1 MAESAAA
8 GRDLDAR
15 VASFVREHR
24 LAGAMAGVVSGDDLA
39 WRSGCGYAELAGRK
53 PPQAST
59 LYRIASITKTF
70 TGTAILQMCKAGRLH
85 LDDPAVAHL
94 PEFRRAA
101 SPFGPIETVTIR
113 RMLSHE
119 SGLASEP
126 PGTDWAVPAYEGIPE
141 RTLARAADIGT
152 RIPPNIQWKYSNLA
166 YQLLGEIVSRASRM
180 PYAQYVREAILDP
193 LAMSA
198 TGFEPLPE
206 SLRDRRAT
214 GYLRKPFS
222 DELEPAPAMSPEWAE
237 GGLWSCVDDLARW
250 LSLQLRAHREMP
262 QASPVLE
269 AATLRDMHKPRY
281 IADDT
286 WTTAWG
292 ISWYAVR
299 RDDAV
304 WIQHAGDVH
313 GFSSAV
319 CFSPKDQVGAIVL
332 MNGMADAAR
341 LAMDLAT
348 AASGS
353 FPGRADTITPAAAAP
368 EAFRVLLGMYALPQ
382 FEMYIRLEWRSGK
395 LTFIN
400 PADESWRPVL
410 APTENPDVF
419 VVEPGYRESG
429 EPVTFRRL
437 ADGRIASM
445 FLASTTFTRLDS
457 ARPESAG

>member
-1 MAESAAA
+1 VAESAAA
-8 GRDLDAR
+8 DRSLDAR
-15 VASFVREHR
+15 IAAFVRESR
-24 LAGAMAGVVSGDDLA
+24 VAGAAAGVVIGDDLV
-39 WRSGCGYAELAGRK
+39 WWSGCGFAGLAERK

-59 LYRIASITKTF
+59 LYHIASVTKTF
-70 TGTAILQMCKAGRLH
+70 TGTAVLRLCQDGRLH

-94 PEFRRAA
+94 PELRRAA

-119 SGLASEP
+119 SGLASDP
-126 PGTDWAVPAYEGIPE
+126 PGTDWAVPAYEGVAE

-152 RIPPNIQWKYSNLA
+152 KVPPNIQWKYSNLA

-180 PYAQYVREAILDP
+180 PYVQYVTETILDP
-193 LAMSA
+193 LAMSS

-222 DELEPAPAMSPEWAE
+222 DEHEPAPAMSPEWAE

-250 LSLQLRAHREMP
+250 LSFQLRAHREMR
-262 QASPVLE
+262 QASPVLA

-299 RDDAV
+299 RDDTV

-319 CFSPKDQVGAIVL
+319 CFSPDDQVGAIVL
-332 MNGMADAAR
+332 LNGMGDAAR

-348 AASGS
+348 AAGGA
-353 FPGRADTITPAAAAP
+353 FPRPADAITPPAAAP
-368 EAFRVLLGMYALPQ
+368 EAFRELLGMYALP
-382 FEMYIRLEWRSGK
+382 EMEMFIRLEWRGGK

-400 PADESWRPVL
+400 PADESWRPTL
-410 APTENPDVF
+410 APTENPGVF

-429 EPVTFRRL
+429 EPVAFRRL
-437 ADGRIASM
+437 ADGRIAAM
-445 FLASTTFTRLDS
+445 FLASATFARLGS
-457 ARPESAG
+457 VRPELAR